1 MLTQDIVTAIYCI
14 IDELMKQRGH
24 RDYPT
29 CKMTDSEVI
38 ITALV
43 SALYFGGHQDNAR
56 GYPLS
61 SSNIPHLPQ
70 QDDTG
75 GAVEGRQCSMRR
87 YFYGVKVQVL
97 TTADGLP
104 VECCFVPGSEQDVNA
119 QGKLLLEVAAGQPQ
133 SKQQN
138 AGCALPGLSQKT
150 DAQRHRNHVQLHQ
163 SFVPAQHTCR
173 YL

>member
-75 GAVEGRQCSMRR
+75 GAVEGQA
-87 YFYGVKVQVL
+87 VL
-97 TTADGLP
+97 HAP
-104 VECCFVPGSEQDVNA
+104 
-119 QGKLLLEVAAGQPQ
+119 LLL
-133 SKQQN
+133 
-138 AGCALPGLSQKT
+138 
-150 DAQRHRNHVQLHQ
+150 RR
-163 SFVPAQHTCR
+163 
-173 YL
+173 